1 MRLVVESASALY
13 FGGRVYASS
22 MSSHLSTLRL
32 QDNSLLFKLS
42 YNLCDSTPMGL
53 RVNKDKKNTKETPA
67 ATAATS
73 AEHEPHKVAVKLMQS
88 EAWKAYTFKNH
99 SSGRIQC
106 WLLPLLCPLQ
116 GLDQGT
122 GENTK
127 ASIEESL
134 HVPFDPLTDDQYTF
148 TTAAFTLDRDGAN
161 NRAVKGIE
169 GEQTPTMRLP
179 CFVHIASTSEGRAL
193 NSVDADITGVIGLS
207 LTQKSLG
214 EYDKF
219 KDALAAVIKQSVRP
233 HLGRPPPDF
242 HPDMQLRNKLLD
254 LALPLHPP
262 GSGLTSQQP
271 LMRRRFELKSLLTG
285 NILLEQIDVWMPGPC
300 PLDIDA
306 YSQRLAKA
314 LFPDIIELFPRS
326 RWILSQA
333 ALAENALLCFHKLH
347 ERVVPQWLGIQTSP
361 QIRGPPGWCCTSD
374 EEPDDHKSG
383 DSE

>member
-1 MRLVVESASALY
+1 
-13 FGGRVYASS
+13 
-22 MSSHLSTLRL
+22 
-32 QDNSLLFKLS
+32 
-42 YNLCDSTPMGL
+42 
-53 RVNKDKKNTKETPA
+53 
-67 ATAATS
+67 
-73 AEHEPHKVAVKLMQS
+73 MQS

-106 WLLPLLCPLQ
+106 WLVPLLCPLQ

-134 HVPFDPLTDDQYTF
+134 RVPFDSLTDDQYTF
-148 TTAAFTLDRDGAN
+148 TTTAFTLDRDGAN
-161 NRAVKGIE
+161 NRAVKGFE
-169 GEQTPTMRLP
+169 GEEPQTPIMRLP
-179 CFVHIASTSEGRAL
+179 CFIHIASTSEGRAL
-193 NSVDADITGVIGLS
+193 NSTDADLTGVIGLS
-207 LTQKSLG
+207 LSQQSLG
-214 EYDKF
+214 EEDKF
-219 KDALAAVIKQSVRP
+219 RDALTAVIKKSVRP
-233 HLGRPPPDF
+233 QLGMAPPDV
-242 HPDMQLRNKLLD
+242 HPDMQLRNNLLD

-262 GSGLTSQQP
+262 GSGLTSQEP

-306 YSQRLAKA
+306 YSQRLTKA

-333 ALAENALLCFHKLH
+333 ALSENALLCFHKLH

-361 QIRGPPGWCCTSD
+361 QIRGPPGWCCPGD
-374 EEPDDHKSG
+374 EEPDDRKSG
-383 DSE
+383 DSD